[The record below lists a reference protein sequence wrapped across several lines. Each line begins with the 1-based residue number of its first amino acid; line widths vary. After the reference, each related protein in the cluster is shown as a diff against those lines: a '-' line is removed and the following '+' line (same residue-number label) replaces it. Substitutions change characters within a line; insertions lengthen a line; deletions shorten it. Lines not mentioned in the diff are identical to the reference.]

1 MIMKNAKWLAVLAAC
16 AAVPAALAGAQQ
28 LSVYP
33 GEVQLNNSH
42 DFERLVAVV
51 TRPDGVTIDVTP
63 EVALSFGAENI
74 AAWGENFKL
83 RPLGNGETNLTVTHG
98 DQSVAVPVK
107 VENAEVMP
115 PMTFSN
121 DVLPALMRAGC
132 NSGGC
137 HGSASGKNGFRLSL
151 FGFDPEYDYLSLTRD
166 QRSRR
171 INAALPE
178 ESLMLLKPLGLVD
191 HEGGT
196 AIQPG
201 DGMYETLL
209 QWIEEGTQ
217 SDPKDLTGLAGIQ
230 IYPREA
236 VLEGPGA
243 NQRFV
248 VMASYDNGTTRDVT
262 DFSVISSSDEL
273 TLQIDGSGLS
283 TSANKGEVYVMA
295 RFGTFAVVSKAIVI
309 DQGATVSWPED
320 AVERNYVDTHV
331 FSKLKKLRIPA
342 AALCSD
348 AVFVR
353 RAYVDILGSIPSAE
367 ETDAFLADPDPDKR
381 AKLVDTLLERPE
393 FSELWAMKWAEVLR
407 VAEIPNVLDRK
418 GMHRYNDWLRAAIT
432 SNTPMDELVRELL
445 SAEGGNFTNP
455 AANFYL
461 IERDPLI
468 MAENVAQVFLGI
480 QLKCAQC
487 HNHPFERWTMDDYY
501 SFAAF
506 FAQVGRKGSSDP
518 RESIIFNSGGGEV
531 KHLNTKQNM
540 APKFLGGDT
549 PDLQGRDRREVLA
562 EWMTSPENPWFAQ
575 NIANRV
581 WAHFFGS
588 GIVDPPDDVR
598 VTNPPTNPQLI
609 EELGAKMVAY
619 NYDLRMLVRDIC
631 NSYTYQMSTHPR
643 EPENHDARNFS
654 HAQVRRLTSEQML
667 DAIVK
672 VTGNDVKFR
681 NLPKGSRAV
690 QVAGGN
696 SGVYFLEV
704 FGRPVR
710 ETVCTC
716 ERRDEPNLAQ
726 SLHLING
733 STIDSAIKGKG
744 GTLDSLLAAETP
756 PGEIIDTLYLAAVSR
771 RPTEEEKA
779 PLNAYVEAAEN
790 KREAL
795 EDVFWSVLNAKE
807 FIFNH

>member
-1 MIMKNAKWLAVLAAC
+1 MKTTWKCLLALC
-16 AAVPAALAGAQQ
+16 AAFGASAGAQQ
-28 LSVYP
+28 LAVYP
-33 GEVQLNNSH
+33 SEVTLNNAH
-42 DFERLVAVV
+42 DVERLVAVL
-51 TRPDGVTIDVTP
+51 TRPDGVTVDVTP
-63 EVALSFGAENI
+63 EVAVQFSAENV
-74 AAWGENFKL
+74 AAWGEDLKL
-83 RPLGNGETNLTVTHG
+83 YAAGDGEASLTVTHG
-98 DQSVAVPVK
+98 DLSVQLPVK
-107 VENAEVMP
+107 VENSGLTP
-115 PMTFSN
+115 PKTFSN

-132 NSGGC
+132 NTGGC
-137 HGSASGKNGFRLSL
+137 HGSAQGKNGFRLSL
-151 FGFDPEYDYLSLTRD
+151 FGFDPQFDYISLTRD

-178 ESLMLLKPLGLVD
+178 ESLMLLKPLGKVD

-196 AIQPG
+196 ALEEG
-201 DGMYETLL
+201 GGVHETLL
-209 QWIEEGTQ
+209 QWIKEGTQ
-217 SDPKDLTGLAGIQ
+217 PDPEDLPGLSGIQ

-236 VLEGPGA
+236 VLEGQGA

-248 VMASYDNGTTRDVT
+248 VMANYDNGTTRDVT
-262 DFSVISSSDEL
+262 DVAVLSSSDEL
-273 TLQIDGSGLS
+273 TLNIDGAGLS
-283 TSANKGEVYVMA
+283 TAGNKGEVYVMA

-309 DQGATVSWPED
+309 DQGANVAWPED
-320 AVERNYVDTHV
+320 AVARNYIDGHV
-331 FSKLKKLRIPA
+331 FDKLKKLRVPPA
-342 AALCSD
+342 ELCSD
-348 AVFVR
+348 QVFVR
-353 RAYVDILGSIPSAE
+353 RAYVDILGTIPTSE
-367 ETDAFLADPDPDKR
+367 ETEAFLNDADPEKR

-393 FSELWAMKWAEVLR
+393 FSDLWAMKWAEVLR

-418 GMHRYNDWLRAAIT
+418 GMHRYNDWLRAVISA
-432 SNTPMDELVRELL
+432 NEPLDQVVRELL

-455 AANFYL
+455 ASNFYL
-461 IERDPLI
+461 IERDPAI
-468 MAENVAQVFLGI
+468 MAENVAQVFMGI
-480 QLKCAQC
+480 QISCAQC

-506 FAQVGRKGSSDP
+506 FAQVGRKTSSDP
-518 RESIIFNSGGGEV
+518 RETIIFNSGGGEV
-531 KHLNTKQNM
+531 KHLNTNQNM

-549 PDLQGRDRREVLA
+549 PDVKGKDRRAVLA
-562 EWMTSPENPWFAQ
+562 DWMTSPENPWFSR

-581 WAHFFGS
+581 WAHYFGA

-598 VTNPPTNPQLI
+598 VTNPPTNPQLHD
-609 EELGAKMVAY
+609 ELGAKLVEY
-619 NYDLRMLVRDIC
+619 DYDLRKLVRDIC
-631 NSYTYQMSTHPR
+631 NSYTYQMSTRPR
-643 EPENHDARNFS
+643 DPDNHDARNFS

-704 FGRPVR
+704 FGRPSR

-716 ERRDEPNLAQ
+716 ERRNEPNLAQ

-733 STIDSAIKGKG
+733 DTIDSAIKGKG
-744 GTLDSLLAAETP
+744 GLLDSLLAAETP
-756 PGEIIDTLYLAAVSR
+756 PAEIIDRLYLAAVSR
-771 RPTEEEKA
+771 KPSEEEKNQ
-779 PLNAYVEAAEN
+779 LNAYVDAAEN

-795 EDVFWSVLNAKE
+795 EDVFWTMLNAKE

>member
-1 MIMKNAKWLAVLAAC
+1 MMNPKWMLVLAAC
-16 AAVPAALAGAQQ
+16 TAFYGAGAVAQQ
-28 LSVYP
+28 LAVYP
-33 GEVQLNNSH
+33 SEVRLNNSH
-42 DFERLVAVV
+42 DFERLVGVV
-51 TRPDGVTIDVTP
+51 TRPDGVTIDVTS
-63 EVALSFGAENI
+63 EMTLSFSAENI
-74 AAWGENFKL
+74 AEWGENFKL
-83 RPLGNGETNLTVTHG
+83 RAVGNGETTITVTHG
-98 DQSVAVPVK
+98 DQSLQIPVT
-107 VENAEVMP
+107 VENADLTP

-132 NSGGC
+132 NAGAC
-137 HGSASGKNGFRLSL
+137 HGSAQGKNGFRLSL
-151 FGFDPEYDYLSLTRD
+151 FGFDPQYDYISLTRD

-171 INAALPE
+171 INAAIPE
-178 ESLMLLKPLGLVD
+178 ESLMLLKPLGAVD

-201 DGMYETLL
+201 DGMYETML
-209 QWIEEGTQ
+209 QWIKEGTQ
-217 SDPKDLTGLAGIQ
+217 SDPQELPGLAGIQ

-236 VLEGPGA
+236 VLEGA
-243 NQRFV
+243 EAKQRFV
-248 VMASYDNGTTRDVT
+248 VMANYDNGTTRDVT
-262 DFSVISSSDEL
+262 DFAVLSSSDEL
-273 TLQIDGSGLS
+273 TLKVDGTGLS
-283 TSANKGEVYVMA
+283 TSGNKGEVYVMA

-309 DQGATVSWPED
+309 EQGATVNWPD
-320 AVERNYVDTHV
+320 VTERNYVDTHV
-331 FSKLKKLRIPA
+331 FNKLRKLRIPPA
-342 AALCSD
+342 ELCSD
-348 AVFVR
+348 QVFVR
-353 RAYVDILGSIPSAE
+353 RAFVDILGVIPSVE
-367 ETDAFLADPDPDKR
+367 ETDAFLADQDPDKR
-381 AKLVDTLLERPE
+381 AKLIDTLLERPE
-393 FSELWAMKWAEVLR
+393 FSELWAMKWAEILR
-407 VAEIPNVLDRK
+407 VAEIPNILDRK

-432 SNTPMDELVRELL
+432 SNTPMDQLVRELL

-455 AANFYL
+455 AANYYV

-480 QLKCAQC
+480 QIKCAQC

-518 RESIIFNSGGGEV
+518 RESIIFNSGSGEV

-540 APKFLGGDT
+540 APKFLGGET
-549 PDLQGRDRREVLA
+549 PDVAGKDRRAVLA
-562 EWMTSPENPWFAQ
+562 EWMTSPENPWFSE
-575 NIANRV
+575 NLANRV

-598 VTNPPTNPQLI
+598 VTNPPTNPQLLD
-609 EELGAKMVAY
+609 ELGAKMIEY
-619 NYDLRMLVRDIC
+619 NYDLRKLVRDIC

-643 EPENHDARNFS
+643 EPENNDVRNFS

-716 ERRDEPNLAQ
+716 ERRGEPNLAQ

-733 STIDSAIKGKG
+733 STIDGAIKGKG

-756 PGEIIDTLYLAAVSR
+756 PDQIIDRLYLAAVSR
-771 RPTEEEKA
+771 RPSEEEKGQ
-779 PLNAYVEAAEN
+779 LQAYVDAAED
-790 KREAL
+790 KRAAL
-795 EDVFWSVLNAKE
+795 EDVFWTVLNAKE